1 VTDDGNPLGG
11 ELRFGPG
18 FSLPD
23 VATVPKEKMTD
34 KTITPERLNQLE
46 ATSRNGHSRTAVDVL
61 ELRELLRVYRAHLAQ
76 PEPDR
81 SGEPA
86 IVAFLRANQ
95 DRQTLGLSGIDVR
108 ELLAWA
114 DRRPAVE
121 TSDKTEPTRARLYST
136 IRMAIDSE
144 ARRINTPYV
153 LDSALLKVAVE
164 QLIIKFG
171 WDPSE
176 ERDRIRLRFRE
187 VHVRLLHALG
197 DEDDHG
203 DPRSTTDLI
212 DELHGERD
220 QLRASNAELESQLAE
235 VHTDYDIERK
245 RLYEQACRLEQERD
259 RLRAEVLRLNELGK
273 KERAEGEEKS
283 SANAHEAAH
292 FRRAF
297 NGTRELLERAEK
309 ELQAERAKVARAL
322 HLAELLWGYFAEC
335 KANGT
340 PLSHGTVENNLM
352 QLRQALRP
360 SAPKEAEEH
369 AGQREDYRRQAEAFN
384 AKGGRLCGDC
394 AESRAAALV
403 SLAGPGW
410 GCGECVRGC
419 VWFIEQPEPGS
430 PPHWR
435 TGRSQSKTIYRED
448 KLVAVVVTDEH
459 GLAAE
464 MVATLNRCSVPPGTQ
479 E

>member
-81 SGEPA
+81 SGEPQ
-86 IVAFLRANQ
+86 IVARLR
-95 DRQTLGLSGIDVR
+95 D
-108 ELLAWA
+108 LAGSEGSVTYGPSAAQEIVAWL
-114 DRRPAVE
+114 DRRPAAE
-121 TSDKTEPTRARLYST
+121 TSAHGGNECPRRET
-136 IRMAIDSE
+136 IRRAEAETAEQAAKVRTCE
-144 ARRINTPYV
+144 ARI
-153 LDSALLKVAVE
+153 
-164 QLIIKFG
+164 
-171 WDPSE
+171 
-176 ERDRIRLRFRE
+176 
-187 VHVRLLHALG
+187 
-197 DEDDHG
+197 
-203 DPRSTTDLI
+203 
-212 DELHGERD
+212 
-220 QLRASNAELESQLAE
+220 AELES
-235 VHTDYDIERK
+235 
-245 RLYEQACRLEQERD
+245 ERD
-259 RLRAEVLRLNELGK
+259 QAWENRNMLRSELDAVNALTRQELDRLRSELSASRAETEAMRVRICTIADEANGPHPVQTAEAAMTCIEEALGSEHRERERLRAEVLRLNELGK

-464 MVATLNRCSVPPGTQ
+464 MVSTLNRCSVPPGTQ